1 MDGALVIYF
10 HLLHLQLFCVM
21 VITQLNTKDS
31 YSLRQCSHCEHEA
44 LTAAKPGVAALSVN
58 SPLTVKRGPILV
70 LGPKW
75 FPRTNA
81 SQYPL
86 CTFGHH
92 ATIMGA
98 FI

>member
-1 MDGALVIYF
+1 MDGTLAIY
-10 HLLHLQLFCVM
+10 LHILNLQLLCSDHSVKYH
-21 VITQLNTKDS
+21 TRDS
-31 YSLRQCSHCEHEA
+31 YSLLQCSHCEHEA
-44 LTAAKPGVAALSVN
+44 LHAAKPGVAALSVN
-58 SPLTVKRGPILV
+58 SPLMVKRGPILV
-70 LGPKW
+70 LLPKW